1 MVRVETDNRVRTLAF
16 DRPESKNAFSPMAA
30 GELIDALE
38 AAADDDARAV
48 VLTGDGDAF
57 SAGGDIQSMADRD
70 ETPYESYRRVQA
82 TLNTV
87 IETILTSPFPIIAK
101 VNGDA
106 VGAGTNIVAAC
117 DFVYADTEARFGEV
131 FANVGLIPDSGG
143 TVILPA
149 LVGFRTAKELTMTG
163 RLFDAEEAS
172 EMDLVNRALPA
183 EELDDAVDDL
193 LETLGKKP
201 TETLALTKR
210 GLHENIGRPLRD
222 ALDREA
228 HLQVLAY
235 GSEAHEIG
243 VNAFLNGE
251 RPEFR

>member
-1 MVRVETDNRVRTLAF
+1 MVRVETADRVHTLTF
-16 DRPESKNAFSPMAA
+16 DRPETKNAFSPTAA
-30 GELIDALE
+30 RELVDGLE
-38 AAADDDARAV
+38 AAAEADARAV

-57 SAGGDIQSMADRD
+57 SAGGDIQSMAERE
-70 ETPYESYRRVQA
+70 ETPHESYDRVQS

-87 IETILTSPFPIIAK
+87 VETMLTAPFPVIAK

-117 DFVYADTEARFGEV
+117 DFVYADMEARFGEV

-149 LVGFRTAKELTMTG
+149 LVGLRTAKELTMTG
-163 RLFDAEEAS
+163 RLFDAEEAV
-172 EMDLVNRALPA
+172 EMDLINRAVPT
-183 EELDDAVDDL
+183 EELDNTVGDL
-193 LETLGKKP
+193 LETLEKKP

-210 GLHENIGRPLRD
+210 GLHENIGRPFRD

-235 GSEAHEIG
+235 GSNAHETG